1 MKKVNLFS
9 SISHYRLDNQPHI
22 QLLLQGHPTG
32 RHLKGRELMD
42 QYASGQRYVLITSD
56 DNPFDEVLHIYL
68 LDLELNILDEMDLSQ
83 PYTPG
88 IYRPQHHYGERLEFT
103 FFPEGLWCLE
113 VREQP
118 KRKPLNYDHYPVR
131 RPIKLWGQQYL
142 QLHREQVQVA

>member
-1 MKKVNLFS
+1 MIGQYQLNHVP
-9 SISHYRLDNQPHI
+9 RV

-32 RHLKGRELMD
+32 RHFKGRQLVD
-42 QYASGQRYVLITSD
+42 QYASGQRYILITSD

-83 PYTPG
+83 PFTPG
-88 IYRPQHHYGERLEFT
+88 VYRACHYYGERLEFT
-103 FFPEGLWCLE
+103 FFAEGIWCLE

-118 KRKPLNYDHYPVR
+118 KQKPLNIDHYPVK

-142 QLHREQVQVA
+142 SLQKSGIQVA

>member
-9 SISHYRLDNQPHI
+9 SITHYRLDNSPHI
-22 QLLLQGHPTG
+22 QILLQGHPTG
-32 RHLKGRELMD
+32 RQLKGRQLVD

-68 LDLELNILDEMDLSQ
+68 LDLELNILDEMDLAQ

-88 IYRPQHHYGERLEFT
+88 IYRAQHHYGKRLEFT

-118 KRKPLNYDHYPVR
+118 KSKPLNYDHYPVR

-142 QLHREQVQVA
+142 RLHREQVQVA